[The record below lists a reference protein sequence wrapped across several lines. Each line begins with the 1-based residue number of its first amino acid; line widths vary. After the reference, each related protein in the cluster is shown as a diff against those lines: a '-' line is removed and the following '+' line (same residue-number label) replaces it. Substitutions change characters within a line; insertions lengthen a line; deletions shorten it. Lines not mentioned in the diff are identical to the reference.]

1 MQINTKTTYYLTPVR
16 MADIKKQETTS
27 VGENMEKLELLYI
40 IGGNGERGIAIMENR
55 MESPKKIKN
64 KTTTLIQESHF

>member
-40 IGGNGERGIAIMENR
+40 IGGNGERY
-55 MESPKKIKN
+55 
-64 KTTTLIQESHF
+64 SHYGKQNGVS